1 MELMLISVTWDLCQI
16 LLKLLVIPQ
25 MDVWLAQLL
34 FAPVVPLHL
43 LSIMASAAQIRS
55 ISMELTVFLTR
66 LAQPLHISLL
76 VFAVVLT
83 FISH

>member
-1 MELMLISVTWDLCQI
+1 MPQVLCQI

-25 MDVWLAQLL
+25 LGVLLAQLR
-34 FAPVVPLHL
+34 FAPVVQLHL
-43 LSIMASAAQIRS
+43 LSIMVSAAQIRS
-55 ISMELTVFLTR
+55 ISMELTVFQIR